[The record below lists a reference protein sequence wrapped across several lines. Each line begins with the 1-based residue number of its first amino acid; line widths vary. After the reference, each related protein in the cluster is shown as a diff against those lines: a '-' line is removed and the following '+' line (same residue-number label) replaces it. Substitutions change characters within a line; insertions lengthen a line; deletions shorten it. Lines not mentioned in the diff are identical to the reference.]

1 MVPIKIQC
9 DCGQKYAFEVEPVH
23 GRMPYAVTCPSCG
36 ADGTAKANAIIA
48 QSTPAQAQVAAP
60 IPTGAPVTLPAK
72 PPGISLAT
80 ARPAAPRRPS
90 GPLPDRTQAK
100 HEARAKISW
109 GDQPREVAGYLMG
122 QGFSVD
128 EASAIVQ
135 ELVQER
141 TAAIRGRGFT
151 NIFGGIG
158 LMLVPVVA
166 LIIFMSIGYIYVRI
180 FVATIFVGLA
190 GIWFLIKGCGM
201 VISPKSEEGD
211 AAGNN

>member
-9 DCGQKYAFEVEPVH
+9 DCGQKYTFEVEPVH

-36 ADGTAKANAIIA
+36 ADGTATANAMLA
-48 QSTPAQAQVAAP
+48 QSAPAQPQAAAP
-60 IPTGAPVTLPAK
+60 IQPAVPGTLPAK
-72 PPGISLAT
+72 PPGISLA
-80 ARPAAPRRPS
+80 AAKPAAPRRPS

-122 QGFSVD
+122 QGFSID

-141 TAAIRGRGFT
+141 TSAIRSRGFA
-151 NIFGGIG
+151 NIAAGVG

-180 FVATIFVGLA
+180 FVATIFAGLA

-211 AAGNN
+211 AAGNS